1 VKNITLIT
9 HGAHG
14 GHGGIDK
21 YVRNIIDVISKTENN
36 FNVNVYSK
44 NKVFFNKENVSTK
57 FSKNNFFFLIL
68 RNIIDLIRSD
78 LIIVTHINLIL
89 YLFFLIFNKKKI
101 ILFSYGL
108 EIWGGKKNILYRIF
122 IKKINYFVCMRRYT
136 MNIQKKIYNI
146 KPLKEYLLKNT
157 LDKIFNKALIN
168 ERKQIIL
175 TVARLD
181 KNEKYKGIDET
192 LEAMSLIKK
201 INFKYYIIGDGD
213 DRERLSEKAKKLNI
227 NKNVIF
233 TGRIS
238 DQKRDKI
245 LKFSKIC
252 IMPGTDKTFDTY
264 PYRFSFLEAAS
275 HGLHIIGSNPTKL
288 ELSGAKKYKNFNFV
302 NAFNR
307 KEIAQKIIQL
317 LKKKNLFCANLRKDF
332 SFDTFNVDLNVILK
346 KILNN

>member
-1 VKNITLIT
+1 VKNISLIT

-21 YVRNIIDVISKTENN
+21 YTRNIIDVISKTENKYY
-36 FNVNVYSK
+36 VNIYSK
-44 NKVFFNKENVSTK
+44 NKVFLNKKNVSTK
-57 FSKNNFFFLIL
+57 FSKNFYFFLLL
-68 RNIIDLIRSD
+68 RNIINIIKSD

-108 EIWGGKKNILYRIF
+108 DIWGGKKNILYRVF
-122 IKKINYFVCMRRYT
+122 IKKINYFICMRRYT
-136 MNIQKKIYNI
+136 LNIQKKIYNL
-146 KPLKEYLLKNT
+146 KPIKEYLLKNT
-157 LDKIFNKALIN
+157 LDSLFNNSQIN
-168 ERKQIIL
+168 VRKQIIL

-192 LEAMSLIKK
+192 LEAMALIKK

-213 DRERLSEKAKKLNI
+213 DRKRLFQKAKKLNI
-227 NKNVIF
+227 NKHVIF

-238 DQKRDKI
+238 DQKRDKMFR
-245 LKFSKIC
+245 LSKIC

-275 HGLHIIGSNPTKL
+275 HGLHVIGSMPTKL
-288 ELSGAKKYKNFNFV
+288 ELSEAKKYKNFNFV

-307 KEIAQKIIQL
+307 NEIARKIIQL

-332 SFDTFNVDLNVILK
+332 SFDTFNLDLSIILK

>member
-1 VKNITLIT
+1 VKNISLIT

-21 YVRNIIDVISKTENN
+21 YNTNIIDVISKTETKYY
-36 FNVNVYSK
+36 VNIYSK
-44 NKVFFNKENVSTK
+44 NRVFLNKKNVSTK
-57 FSKNNFFFLIL
+57 FSKNFYSFLIL
-68 RNIIDLIRSD
+68 INIINIIRSD

-108 EIWGGKKNILYRIF
+108 EIWGAEKNILYKVF

-136 MNIQKKIYNI
+136 LNIQKKIYNLKPI
-146 KPLKEYLLKNT
+146 KEFLLKNT
-157 LDKIFNKALIN
+157 LDAVFDKRQIN

-181 KNEKYKGIDET
+181 KGEKYKGIDET
-192 LEAMSLIKK
+192 LEAMALIKE
-201 INFKYYIIGDGD
+201 INFKYYIIGDGN
-213 DRERLSEKAKKLNI
+213 DRERLFQKAKKLNI
-227 NKNVIF
+227 NKHVIF

-238 DQKRDKI
+238 DHKRDNMFR
-245 LKFSKIC
+245 LSKIC
-252 IMPGTDKTFDTY
+252 VMPGTDKTFDTY

-275 HGLHIIGSNPTKL
+275 HGLHVIGSIPSKL
-288 ELSGAKKYKNFNFV
+288 ELSEAKKYKNFNFV

-307 KEIAQKIIQL
+307 REIAQKIIQL
-317 LKKKNLFCANLRKDF
+317 LKKKNLYCANLRKDF
-332 SFDTFNVDLNVILK
+332 SFDTFDLDLSIILK